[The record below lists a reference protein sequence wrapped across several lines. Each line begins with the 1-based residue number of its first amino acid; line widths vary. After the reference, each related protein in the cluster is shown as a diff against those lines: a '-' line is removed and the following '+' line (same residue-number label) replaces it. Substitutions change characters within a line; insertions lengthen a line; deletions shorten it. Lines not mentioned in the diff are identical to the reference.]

1 MRASGSSADL
11 RECLVLVNQLMATF
25 KADLAPFVAGTL
37 PTLTRQTA
45 AALAPLADANG
56 TARGILGLTGEGLDA
71 LALDGSSAAAAAA
84 AGVDANNTEEVREA
98 RELEKMYMSHVH
110 GVATNGL
117 ASVLAASSP
126 PALPATRDVV
136 LASLARWASS
146 HPSATSRKM
155 SLQALTKFAQA
166 WIPTPAEMAAG
177 TPPEGVSGF
186 RRFAAETIAGECCVR
201 AVLRGDLDPR
211 DAACAAAINE
221 AVNFQRALLERCGQE
236 FEVHLKENL
245 LAPMGIDAA
254 GGRVRASRDF
264 HLADGA
270 ERRESVFGGVS
281 TCRRRQVSGVGK
293 AAVRQVVGKRG
304 LKRYESTPGGPTRR

>member
-1 MRASGSSADL
+1 
-11 RECLVLVNQLMATF
+11 
-25 KADLAPFVAGTL
+25 
-37 PTLTRQTA
+37 
-45 AALAPLADANG
+45 
-56 TARGILGLTGEGLDA
+56 
-71 LALDGSSAAAAAA
+71 
-84 AGVDANNTEEVREA
+84 
-98 RELEKMYMSHVH
+98 MSHVH

-236 FEVHLKENL
+236 FEVHLEGKPPWRPW
-245 LAPMGIDAA
+245 ASTPRGDAY
-254 GGRVRASRDF
+254 VRAVSFRTAQTAQRDARAF
-264 HLADGA
+264 LA
-270 ERRESVFGGVS
+270 ECQRVV
-281 TCRRRQVSGVGK
+281 
-293 AAVRQVVGKRG
+293 AAKCPGLAKRPCA
-304 LKRYESTPGGPTRR
+304 KS